1 MPIISGIEKLYSVV
15 IWFIIKYSIIFLNY
29 KIEQFTEP
37 IINGDTID
45 IKDQIA
51 QIKTMQT
58 KV

>member
-29 KIEQFTEP
+29 KIEQFREP
-37 IINGDTID
+37 IINVDTID

-51 QIKTMQT
+51 QIKTM
-58 KV
+58 